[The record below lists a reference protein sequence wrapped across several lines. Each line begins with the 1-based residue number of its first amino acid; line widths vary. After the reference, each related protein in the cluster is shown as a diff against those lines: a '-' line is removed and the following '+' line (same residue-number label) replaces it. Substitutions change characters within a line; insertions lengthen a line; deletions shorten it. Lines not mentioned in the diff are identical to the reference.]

1 MPPRTRATGRN
12 AGPRDPEPLDSQ
24 QVVLPTAEPGSTIPI
39 PEHGRETIT
48 EMIPEYPQETA
59 IPDTEP
65 QNTSEQRSTDVPINP
80 EDLPD
85 EALDAAL
92 QNLMREENRL
102 LKIQR
107 WHELKRRTDAQ
118 RARLGRPQE
127 RSEPIS
133 TSDRSTPFDDR
144 SITTG
149 HDDTPASHAD
159 LPIRPNAWTASDDTR
174 QNVKPPPNAVNIP
187 SFQAINSKEYES
199 FINKLENY
207 FLQFDYFFA
216 LSDKNKVTSAAA
228 HLSTELMNRW
238 MRENKHLRT
247 ARTWDDFKQFCRKET
262 SDPKVTQRDA
272 AAAYHRAHQR
282 ENQNVSEFANYLD
295 SLEDQLPERY
305 TNDQRK
311 MHLYAKLR
319 PEVQRESQRSAQ
331 EPEFY
336 TEYISWL
343 RSCEDQ
349 IPERRSALR
358 AMKRDGT
365 RPNDSRD
372 RQPSGF
378 REGPQGTKR
387 NFKRKRNSSRDN
399 TNRQHPTCWK
409 CHKGRHPPEECRSAP
424 WKRDNGPKN

>member
-1 MPPRTRATGRN
+1 MPPQTRTNGRN
-12 AGPRDPEPLDSQ
+12 AVPHDPELLDPQ
-24 QVVLPTAEPGSTIPI
+24 QAEQSAMEPTETVPGVI
-39 PEHGRETIT
+39 PENS
-48 EMIPEYPQETA
+48 QET
-59 IPDTEP
+59 PVTEVAP
-65 QNTSEQRSTDVPINP
+65 QNVPVQRSAGAEIDP

-85 EALDAAL
+85 EALDTAL
-92 QNLMREENRL
+92 QDLMREETRL
-102 LKIQR
+102 LKIQQ

-127 RSEPIS
+127 QNEPIP
-133 TSDRSTPFDDR
+133 TSNRSTPFDDH
-144 SITTG
+144 STTTG
-149 HDDTPASHAD
+149 HESASASHGD
-159 LPIRPNAWTASDDTR
+159 LSIRPNASITSDDTH

-187 SFQAINSKEYES
+187 SFQATSSKEYES

-207 FLQFDYFFA
+207 FLQFDYFFT

-247 ARTWDDFKQFCRKET
+247 TRTWNDFKQFCRKET

-272 AAAYHRAHQR
+272 AAAYHRAQQR
-282 ENQNVSEFANYLD
+282 ERQNISEFANYLD

-331 EPEFY
+331 EPESY
-336 TEYISWL
+336 TDYVSWL

-349 IPERRSALR
+349 IPERRNALR
-358 AMKRDGT
+358 AVKRDGAL
-365 RPNDSRD
+365 RPNNNWGRPPLASRGGYHQD
-372 RQPSGF
+372 
-378 REGPQGTKR
+378 TKP
-387 NFKRKRNSSRDN
+387 NFKRKRTSSRDN
-399 TNRQHPTCWK
+399 NRQQPICWK
-409 CHKGRHPPEECRSAP
+409 CHKGRHPPDECRSAP
-424 WKRDNGPKN
+424 WKRDNQSKN